1 LFSFEFFTIYS
12 VDVPKKEKK
21 RKEKKKR
28 KYSESEC
35 VVCIFVYECFF
46 LGIKLQRIK
55 KNLIF

>member
-1 LFSFEFFTIYS
+1 LFSFEFFTICS

-35 VVCIFVYECFF
+35 VVCILFMNVFF
-46 LGIKLQRIK
+46 
-55 KNLIF
+55 